1 MLGLEDKPFLLLNG
15 SFFVTFVD
23 LYSGIFPNPIDQAF
37 LLRSDTFC
45 SEILVVRLD
54 FC

>member
-15 SFFVTFVD
+15 PFFVTFVH

-37 LLRSDTFC
+37 FAKIRHFL